1 MGEREERSAHHQLR
15 YVKSFVPP
23 LSIYLSIYRYIWQAE
38 MVEMR
43 RNALKL
49 APQNER
55 IEWILKKRASCAED
69 HLFEIHILEFI
80 YIFY

>member
-55 IEWILKKRASCAED
+55 IE
-69 HLFEIHILEFI
+69 
-80 YIFY
+80 